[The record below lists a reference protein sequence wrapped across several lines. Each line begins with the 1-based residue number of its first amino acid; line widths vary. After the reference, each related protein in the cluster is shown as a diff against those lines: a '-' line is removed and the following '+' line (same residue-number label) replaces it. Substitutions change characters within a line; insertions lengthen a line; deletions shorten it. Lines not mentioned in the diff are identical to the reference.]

1 MTIYRPDYVK
11 VFRTGLFSNRA
22 WELLITAIRCHSV
35 ADCTD
40 PKVDS
45 LCGIHRDSRTAE
57 ILLYYEEGYE
67 FVFHS
72 IANTLKYLAV
82 FGYNP
87 TLNMPSYL
95 RNIERLKA
103 YIWKLT
109 NRKLCKRMKLSSIYT
124 YIDLKYLFETD
135 KLKLNDA
142 YFPNTV
148 PVNITD
154 NYDHALASDV
164 LEIEYDGFAKTTYD
178 RNELLY
184 LADLLKNM
192 KSAEETND
200 EVINR
205 LIGYKMNP
213 FEEIEY
219 NEVKKIIAPFFERLN
234 QTVSYKISYYKVLP
248 VADSAVNAVQKRL
261 DENGFSQVPLE
272 WFDYLKKFRKLLYKT
287 TK

>member
-1 MTIYRPDYVK
+1 MTIFRPDYVR
-11 VFRTGLFSNRA
+11 VFKTGLFSNKA
-22 WELLITAIRCHSV
+22 WELLMTTIRCYSV

-40 PKVDS
+40 PTTDS

-57 ILLYYEEGYE
+57 ILLYYEEGQE
-67 FVFHS
+67 FVFNN
-72 IANTLKYLAV
+72 IASMLKYLAV

-95 RNIERLKA
+95 HNIEKLKA

-109 NRKLCKRMKLSSIYT
+109 NRKLCKRIKPSSIFT

-135 KLKLNDA
+135 KLKLNNA

-164 LEIEYDGFAKTTYD
+164 LEIEYNGFAKTTYD
-178 RNELLY
+178 RNEILY

-192 KSAEETND
+192 KSAEETNN

-205 LIGYKMNP
+205 LIGYRMNP
-213 FEEIEY
+213 FEETEY
-219 NEVKKIIAPFFERLN
+219 NEVKKIIASFFECLN
-234 QTVSYKISYYKVLP
+234 KTVSYKISSYKILTA
-248 VADSAVNAVQKRL
+248 ADNAVNAVQKRF